1 MSSSLP
7 VLDLSSIFS
16 SRSLKRLTKGL
27 TKGVADG
34 GGEKSRGG
42 DSDSSLRVYGRVLF
56 EEVTGSCLPVLFL
69 GEG

>member
-34 GGEKSRGG
+34 GGEKPRGG
-42 DSDSSLRVYGRVLF
+42 DSDSSLRDGRVF
-56 EEVTGSCLPVLFL
+56 FAGVTPSCLPVLFL